1 MRHSDESGQIT
12 LPLRRREEKGG
23 ALFYPMSTNHRQ
35 LHVQLRDNTNRR
47 GGSLAV
53 RRYQNRAAVL
63 EQHAAARPRRVLPL
77 MKADL
82 VSSSR
87 LDAEIPMVLR
97 QGEDPQVGFSPQVLT
112 PSHRAVGV
120 SEGGGARHGTAR
132 HGTPSSSSSS
142 SSSYV
147 IQGRSG
153 RKTSS
158 PFLFSFLFFFIFPKA
173 PKSHPGLSLLLY
185 SL

>member
-132 HGTPSSSSSS
+132 HGTARPPPLPPPPPLVSSRDA
-142 SSSYV
+142 
-147 IQGRSG
+147 QAE
-153 RKTSS
+153 K
-158 PFLFSFLFFFIFPKA
+158 PAHFFFSFLFYLPQGA
-173 PKSHPGLSLLLY
+173 
-185 SL
+185 